1 MVDFYFLQLNISSKR
16 RTFAVDL
23 SMENLNKENNAKR
36 LPVSS
41 LARSTLSTGLL
52 LRLGF
57 NTSQNLFSDIIT
69 LKKPDLRS
77 ALVSKKNVTATV
89 NTLKNLRGAAMKFGQ
104 LMSMDESIILSPD
117 LAAVFAQL
125 RSSGYS
131 MTPSQLK
138 KILNQN
144 WGDDWLRNFKHFEV
158 RPFAAASIGQVHKA
172 TLQSGEI
179 VAIKVQFPGVRQS
192 IDNDLGSLKFIM
204 KTSGMLPT
212 NFPLDY
218 YITQCGDLLKRETD
232 YELEA
237 INIRRFSKF
246 LRSNDKLNVPK
257 VYNELSTQETLT
269 MSFFE
274 GRELS
279 SNIAY
284 DQSSIN
290 DISFSLLELLLNEI
304 FTFKFVQTDPNLANF
319 LFSEGDNSLCI
330 LDFGAC
336 CQVSEVTHELY
347 KDLLNVALTLDANKI
362 KSFLEDKSFIPKN
375 ASSEGAKFFDR
386 IISIAINEISQ
397 NEMFDFQQS
406 KVFEIISE
414 EDLNLYFE
422 LIPSSLFG
430 SDFIFIQRKIFG
442 LILFFRAIGA
452 KLPLLKI
459 LKKQSKYI

>member
-1 MVDFYFLQLNISSKR
+1 MK
-16 RTFAVDL
+16 
-23 SMENLNKENNAKR
+23 NLYNENNAKR

-144 WGDDWLRNFKHFEV
+144 WGDGWLRNFKHFEV

-172 TLQSGEI
+172 TLKSGEI

-192 IDNDLGSLKFIM
+192 IDNDLSSLKFIM
-204 KTSGMLPT
+204 KTSGMLPAK
-212 NFPLDY
+212 FPLDY

-237 INIRRFSKF
+237 INITRFSEF

-257 VYNELSTQETLT
+257 VYNQLSTQETLT

-279 SNIAY
+279 SKMAY

-290 DISFSLLELLLNEI
+290 EISLSLLELLLNEI
-304 FTFKFVQTDPNLANF
+304 FTFKLVQTDPNLANF
-319 LFSEGDNSLCI
+319 LLSEGDNSLCV

-336 CQVSEVTHELY
+336 CQVSEATHELY

-362 KSFLEDKSFIPKN
+362 KSFLEDKNFIPKD
-375 ASSEGAKFFDR
+375 ASSEGTKFFDR
-386 IISIAINEISQ
+386 IISIAINETSQ
-397 NEMFDFQQS
+397 NEFFDFQQS
-406 KVFEIISE
+406 KVFEIITE

-459 LKKQSKYI
+459 LKQQSKYI

>member
-1 MVDFYFLQLNISSKR
+1 M
-16 RTFAVDL
+16 AVDL
-23 SMENLNKENNAKR
+23 SMKNLHNENNAKR

-41 LARSTLSTGLL
+41 LVRSTLSTGLL

-144 WGDDWLRNFKHFEV
+144 WGNGWLSNFKHFEV

-172 TLQSGEI
+172 TLKSGEI

-192 IDNDLGSLKFIM
+192 IDNDLSSLKFIM
-204 KTSGMLPT
+204 KTSGMLPAK
-212 NFPLDY
+212 FPLDY
-218 YITQCGDLLKRETD
+218 YINQCGDLLKRETD

-237 INIRRFSKF
+237 TNARRFWEF

-257 VYNELSTQETLT
+257 VFNELSTQETLT
-269 MSFFE
+269 MSFLE
-274 GRELS
+274 GLELS
-279 SNIAY
+279 SDIAD
-284 DQSSIN
+284 DQSSVN
-290 DISFSLLELLLNEI
+290 DISLSLLELLLNEI
-304 FTFKFVQTDPNLANF
+304 FTFKLVQTDPNLANF
-319 LFSEGDNSLCI
+319 LLSEGDNSLCI

-336 CQVSEVTHELY
+336 CQVSEATHELY

-362 KSFLEDKSFIPKN
+362 KSFLEDKNFIPKD
-375 ASSEGAKFFDR
+375 ASSEGTKFFDR

-397 NEMFDFQQS
+397 NEFFDFQRS
-406 KVFEIISE
+406 KVFEIITE

-459 LKKQSKYI
+459 LKQQSKYI

>member
-1 MVDFYFLQLNISSKR
+1 M
-16 RTFAVDL
+16 AMDL
-23 SMENLNKENNAKR
+23 SMKNLHNEKNAKR

-41 LARSTLSTGLL
+41 LVRSTLSTGLL

-77 ALVSKKNVTATV
+77 AFVSKKNVTATV

-117 LAAVFAQL
+117 LATVFAQL

-144 WGDDWLRNFKHFEV
+144 WGDGWLRNFKHFEV

-172 TLQSGEI
+172 TLKSGEI

-192 IDNDLGSLKFIM
+192 IDNDLSSLKFIM
-204 KTSGMLPT
+204 KTSGMLPAK
-212 NFPLDY
+212 FPLDY
-218 YITQCGDLLKRETD
+218 YINQCGDLLKRETD

-237 INIRRFSKF
+237 TNARRFSEF
-246 LRSNDKLNVPK
+246 LKSNDKLNVPK

-269 MSFFE
+269 MSFLE

-279 SNIAY
+279 SKIAY

-290 DISFSLLELLLNEI
+290 EISLSLLELLLNEI
-304 FTFKFVQTDPNLANF
+304 FTFKLVQTDPNLANF
-319 LFSEGDNSLCI
+319 LLSEGDNSLCI

-336 CQVSEVTHELY
+336 CQVSEATHELY

-362 KSFLEDKSFIPKN
+362 KSFLEDKNFIPKD
-375 ASSEGAKFFDR
+375 ASSEGTKFFDR

-397 NEMFDFQQS
+397 NEFFDFQQS
-406 KVFEIISE
+406 KVFELITE

-452 KLPLLKI
+452 RLPLLKV
-459 LKKQSKYI
+459 LKQQSKYT

>member
-1 MVDFYFLQLNISSKR
+1 MK
-16 RTFAVDL
+16 
-23 SMENLNKENNAKR
+23 NLYNENNAKR

-57 NTSQNLFSDIIT
+57 NTSQNLFSDIMT

-144 WGDDWLRNFKHFEV
+144 WGDGWLRNFKHFEV

-172 TLQSGEI
+172 TLKSGEI

-192 IDNDLGSLKFIM
+192 IDNDLSSLKFIM
-204 KTSGMLPT
+204 KTSGMLPAK
-212 NFPLDY
+212 FPLDY

-237 INIRRFSKF
+237 INITRFSEF

-257 VYNELSTQETLT
+257 VYNQLSTQETLT

-279 SNIAY
+279 SKMAY

-290 DISFSLLELLLNEI
+290 EISLSLLELLLNEI
-304 FTFKFVQTDPNLANF
+304 FTFKLVQTDPNLANF
-319 LFSEGDNSLCI
+319 LLSEGDNSLCI

-336 CQVSEVTHELY
+336 CQVSEATHELY

-362 KSFLEDKSFIPKN
+362 KSFLEDKNFIPKD
-375 ASSEGAKFFDR
+375 ASSEGTKFFDR

-397 NEMFDFQQS
+397 NEFFDFQQS
-406 KVFEIISE
+406 KVFEIITE

-459 LKKQSKYI
+459 LKQQSKSI

>member
-1 MVDFYFLQLNISSKR
+1 MK
-16 RTFAVDL
+16 
-23 SMENLNKENNAKR
+23 NLYNENNAKR

-144 WGDDWLRNFKHFEV
+144 WGDGWLRNFKHFEV

-172 TLQSGEI
+172 TLKSGEI

-192 IDNDLGSLKFIM
+192 IDNDLSSLKFIM
-204 KTSGMLPT
+204 KTSGMLPAK
-212 NFPLDY
+212 FPLDY
-218 YITQCGDLLKRETD
+218 YINQCGDLLKRETD

-237 INIRRFSKF
+237 TNTRRFSEF

-257 VYNELSTQETLT
+257 VYHQLSTQETLT

-279 SNIAY
+279 SKMAY

-290 DISFSLLELLLNEI
+290 EISLSLLELLLNEI
-304 FTFKFVQTDPNLANF
+304 FTFKLVQTDPNLANF
-319 LFSEGDNSLCI
+319 LLSEGDNSLCI

-336 CQVSEVTHELY
+336 CQVSEATHELY

-362 KSFLEDKSFIPKN
+362 KSFLEDKNFIPKD
-375 ASSEGAKFFDR
+375 ASSEGTKFFDR

-397 NEMFDFQQS
+397 NEFFDFQQS
-406 KVFEIISE
+406 KVFEIITE

-442 LILFFRAIGA
+442 LILFFCAIGA
-452 KLPLLKI
+452 QLPILKI
-459 LKKQSKYI
+459 LKQQSKYI

>member
-1 MVDFYFLQLNISSKR
+1 MK
-16 RTFAVDL
+16 
-23 SMENLNKENNAKR
+23 NLYNENNAKR

-144 WGDDWLRNFKHFEV
+144 WGDGWLRNFKHFEV

-172 TLQSGEI
+172 TLKSGEI

-192 IDNDLGSLKFIM
+192 IDNDLSSLKFIM
-204 KTSGMLPT
+204 KTSGMLPAK
-212 NFPLDY
+212 FPLDY

-237 INIRRFSKF
+237 IHITRFSEF

-257 VYNELSTQETLT
+257 VYNQLSTQETLT

-279 SNIAY
+279 SKMAY

-290 DISFSLLELLLNEI
+290 EISLSLLELLLNEI
-304 FTFKFVQTDPNLANF
+304 FTFKLVQTDPNLANF
-319 LFSEGDNSLCI
+319 LLSEGDNSLCI

-336 CQVSEVTHELY
+336 CQVSEATHELY

-362 KSFLEDKSFIPKN
+362 KSFLEDKNFIPKD
-375 ASSEGAKFFDR
+375 ASSEGTKFFDR

-397 NEMFDFQQS
+397 NEFFDFQQS
-406 KVFEIISE
+406 KVFEIITE

-459 LKKQSKYI
+459 LKQQSKYI

>member
-1 MVDFYFLQLNISSKR
+1 MK
-16 RTFAVDL
+16 
-23 SMENLNKENNAKR
+23 NLYNENNAKR

-144 WGDDWLRNFKHFEV
+144 WGDGWLRNFKHFEV

-172 TLQSGEI
+172 TLKSGEI

-192 IDNDLGSLKFIM
+192 IDNDLSSLKFIM
-204 KTSGMLPT
+204 KTSGMLPAK
-212 NFPLDY
+212 FPLDY

-237 INIRRFSKF
+237 INITRFSEF

-257 VYNELSTQETLT
+257 VYNQLSTQETLT

-279 SNIAY
+279 SKMAY

-290 DISFSLLELLLNEI
+290 EISLSLLELLLNEI
-304 FTFKFVQTDPNLANF
+304 FTFKLVQTDPNLANF
-319 LFSEGDNSLCI
+319 LLSEGDNSLCI

-336 CQVSEVTHELY
+336 CQVSEATHELY

-362 KSFLEDKSFIPKN
+362 KSFLEDKNFIPKD
-375 ASSEGAKFFDR
+375 ASSEGTKFFDR
-386 IISIAINEISQ
+386 IISIAINETSQ
-397 NEMFDFQQS
+397 NEFFDFQQS
-406 KVFEIISE
+406 KVFEIITE

-459 LKKQSKYI
+459 LKQQSKYI

>member
-1 MVDFYFLQLNISSKR
+1 MK
-16 RTFAVDL
+16 
-23 SMENLNKENNAKR
+23 NLNKENNAKR
-36 LPVSS
+36 LPTSS
-41 LARSTLSTGLL
+41 LARTTLSTGLL
-52 LRLGF
+52 LRLGL

-89 NTLKNLRGAAMKFGQ
+89 STLKNLRGAAMKFGQ
-104 LMSMDESIILSPD
+104 LMSLDESIILSPD

-144 WGDDWLRNFKHFEV
+144 WGDGWLKNFIHFEV

-172 TLQSGEI
+172 TLKSGEI

-218 YITQCGDLLKRETD
+218 YISQCGDQLKRETD

-237 INIRRFSKF
+237 RNIYRFSEF
-246 LRSNDKLNVPK
+246 LRGNDNLNVPK
-257 VYNELSTQETLT
+257 VYNELSTEQTLT

-284 DQSSIN
+284 DQSLIN
-290 DISFSLLELLLNEI
+290 DISLSLIELLLNEI
-304 FTFKFVQTDPNLANF
+304 FNFKLVQTDPNLANF
-319 LFSEGDNSLCI
+319 LLSEGDNSLCI

-336 CQVSEVTHELY
+336 CQVSEATHELY

-362 KSFLEDKSFIPKN
+362 KSFLEDKNFVRRD
-375 ASSEGAKFFDR
+375 ASSEGTKIFDT
-386 IISIAINEISQ
+386 IISVAINEISQ
-397 NEMFDFQQS
+397 NEIFDFQAS
-406 KVFEIISE
+406 KVFELITE
-414 EDLNLYFE
+414 EDLNLYCE

-430 SDFIFIQRKIFG
+430 PDFIFIQRKIFG

-459 LKKQSKYI
+459 LKQQSNYI

>member
-1 MVDFYFLQLNISSKR
+1 MK
-16 RTFAVDL
+16 
-23 SMENLNKENNAKR
+23 NLHNENNAKR

-77 ALVSKKNVTATV
+77 AFVSKKNVTATV

-144 WGDDWLRNFKHFEV
+144 WGDGWLRNFKHFEV

-172 TLQSGEI
+172 TLKSGEI

-192 IDNDLGSLKFIM
+192 IDNDLSSLKFIM
-204 KTSGMLPT
+204 KTSGMLPAK
-212 NFPLDY
+212 FPLDY
-218 YITQCGDLLKRETD
+218 YINQCGDLLKRETD

-237 INIRRFSKF
+237 TNIRRFSEF
-246 LRSNDKLNVPK
+246 LKSNDKLNVPK
-257 VYNELSTQETLT
+257 VYHQLSTQETLT

-279 SNIAY
+279 SKMAY

-290 DISFSLLELLLNEI
+290 EISLSLLELLLNEI
-304 FTFKFVQTDPNLANF
+304 FTFKLVQTDPNLANF
-319 LFSEGDNSLCI
+319 LLSEGDNSLCI

-336 CQVSEVTHELY
+336 CQVSEATHELY

-362 KSFLEDKSFIPKN
+362 KSFLEDKNFIPKD
-375 ASSEGAKFFDR
+375 ASSEGTKFFDR

-397 NEMFDFQQS
+397 NEFFDFQQS
-406 KVFEIISE
+406 KVFEIITE

-459 LKKQSKYI
+459 LKQQSKYI

>member
-1 MVDFYFLQLNISSKR
+1 M
-16 RTFAVDL
+16 AVDL
-23 SMENLNKENNAKR
+23 SMKNLYNENNAKR

-144 WGDDWLRNFKHFEV
+144 WGDGWLRNFKHFEV
-158 RPFAAASIGQVHKA
+158 KPFAAASIGQVHKA
-172 TLQSGEI
+172 TLKSGEI

-192 IDNDLGSLKFIM
+192 IDNDLSSLKFIM
-204 KTSGMLPT
+204 KTSGMLPAK
-212 NFPLDY
+212 FPLDY
-218 YITQCGDLLKRETD
+218 YISQCGDLLKRETD

-237 INIRRFSKF
+237 INITRFSEF
-246 LRSNDKLNVPK
+246 LKSNDKLNVPK
-257 VYNELSTQETLT
+257 VYHQLSTQETLT

-279 SNIAY
+279 SKMAY

-290 DISFSLLELLLNEI
+290 EISLSLLELLLNEI
-304 FTFKFVQTDPNLANF
+304 FTFKLVQSDPNLANF
-319 LFSEGDNSLCI
+319 LLSEGDNSLCI

-336 CQVSEVTHELY
+336 CQVSEATHELY

-362 KSFLEDKSFIPKN
+362 KSFLEDKNFIPKD
-375 ASSEGAKFFDR
+375 ASSEGTKFFDR

-397 NEMFDFQQS
+397 NEIFDFQQS
-406 KVFEIISE
+406 KVFEIITE

-422 LIPSSLFG
+422 LIPSSRFG
-430 SDFIFIQRKIFG
+430 ADFIFIQRKIFG

-452 KLPLLKI
+452 KLPLVKFLKQ
-459 LKKQSKYI
+459 QSKYI

>member
-1 MVDFYFLQLNISSKR
+1 MK
-16 RTFAVDL
+16 
-23 SMENLNKENNAKR
+23 NLYNENNAKH

-144 WGDDWLRNFKHFEV
+144 WGDGWLRHFKHFEV

-172 TLQSGEI
+172 TLKSGEI

-192 IDNDLGSLKFIM
+192 IDNDLSSLKFIM
-204 KTSGMLPT
+204 KTSGMLPAK
-212 NFPLDY
+212 FPLDY

-237 INIRRFSKF
+237 INITRFSEF

-257 VYNELSTQETLT
+257 VYNQLSTQETLT

-279 SNIAY
+279 SKMAY

-290 DISFSLLELLLNEI
+290 EISLSLLELLLNEI
-304 FTFKFVQTDPNLANF
+304 FTFKLVQTDPNLANF
-319 LFSEGDNSLCI
+319 LISEGDNSLCI

-336 CQVSEVTHELY
+336 CQVSEATHELY

-362 KSFLEDKSFIPKN
+362 KSFLEDKNFIPKD
-375 ASSEGAKFFDR
+375 ASSEGTKFFDR

-397 NEMFDFQQS
+397 NEFFDFQQS
-406 KVFEIISE
+406 KVFEIITE

-459 LKKQSKYI
+459 LKQQSKYI

>member
-1 MVDFYFLQLNISSKR
+1 M
-16 RTFAVDL
+16 AMDL
-23 SMENLNKENNAKR
+23 SMKNLHNENNAKR

-41 LARSTLSTGLL
+41 LVRSTLSTGLL

-144 WGDDWLRNFKHFEV
+144 WGNGWLSNFKHFEV

-172 TLQSGEI
+172 TLKSGEI

-192 IDNDLGSLKFIM
+192 IDNDLSSLKFIM
-204 KTSGMLPT
+204 KTSGMLPAK
-212 NFPLDY
+212 FPLDY
-218 YITQCGDLLKRETD
+218 YINQCGDLLKRETD

-237 INIRRFSKF
+237 INARRFSEF

-269 MSFFE
+269 MSFLE

-279 SNIAY
+279 SKMAY

-290 DISFSLLELLLNEI
+290 EISLSLLELLLNEI
-304 FTFKFVQTDPNLANF
+304 FTFKLVQTDPNLANF
-319 LFSEGDNSLCI
+319 LLSEGDNSLCI

-336 CQVSEVTHELY
+336 CQVSEATHELY

-362 KSFLEDKSFIPKN
+362 KSFLEDKNFIPKD
-375 ASSEGAKFFDR
+375 ASSEGTKFFDR

-397 NEMFDFQQS
+397 NEFFDFQRS
-406 KVFEIISE
+406 KVFEIITE

-459 LKKQSKYI
+459 LKQQSKYI

>member
-1 MVDFYFLQLNISSKR
+1 M
-16 RTFAVDL
+16 AVDL
-23 SMENLNKENNAKR
+23 SMKNLYNENNAKR

-144 WGDDWLRNFKHFEV
+144 WGDGWLRNFKHFEV

-172 TLQSGEI
+172 TLKSGEI

-192 IDNDLGSLKFIM
+192 IDNDLSSLKFIM
-204 KTSGMLPT
+204 KTSGMLPAK
-212 NFPLDY
+212 FPLDY

-237 INIRRFSKF
+237 INITRFSEF

-257 VYNELSTQETLT
+257 VYNQLSTQETLT

-279 SNIAY
+279 SKMAY

-290 DISFSLLELLLNEI
+290 EISLSLLELLLNEI
-304 FTFKFVQTDPNLANF
+304 FTFKLVQTDPNLANF
-319 LFSEGDNSLCI
+319 LLSEGDNSLCI

-336 CQVSEVTHELY
+336 CQVSEATHELY

-362 KSFLEDKSFIPKN
+362 KSFLEDKNFIPKD
-375 ASSEGAKFFDR
+375 ASSEGTKFFDR

-397 NEMFDFQQS
+397 NEFFDFQQS
-406 KVFEIISE
+406 KVFEIITE

-459 LKKQSKYI
+459 LKQQSKYI

>member
-1 MVDFYFLQLNISSKR
+1 MK
-16 RTFAVDL
+16 
-23 SMENLNKENNAKR
+23 NLHNENNAKR

-41 LARSTLSTGLL
+41 LVRSTLSTGLL

-144 WGDDWLRNFKHFEV
+144 WGDGWLRNFKHFEV

-172 TLQSGEI
+172 TLKSGEI

-192 IDNDLGSLKFIM
+192 IDNDLSSLKFIM
-204 KTSGMLPT
+204 KTSGMLPAK
-212 NFPLDY
+212 FPLDY
-218 YITQCGDLLKRETD
+218 YINQCGDLLKRETD

-237 INIRRFSKF
+237 TNARRFSEF
-246 LRSNDKLNVPK
+246 LKSNDKLNVPK
-257 VYNELSTQETLT
+257 VYHQLSTQETLT

-279 SNIAY
+279 SKMAY

-290 DISFSLLELLLNEI
+290 EISLSLLELLLNEI
-304 FTFKFVQTDPNLANF
+304 FTFKLVQTDPNLANF
-319 LFSEGDNSLCI
+319 LLSEGDNSLCI

-336 CQVSEVTHELY
+336 CQVSEATHELY

-362 KSFLEDKSFIPKN
+362 KSFLEDKNFIPKD
-375 ASSEGAKFFDR
+375 ASSEGTKFFDR

-397 NEMFDFQQS
+397 NEFFDFQRS
-406 KVFEIISE
+406 KVFEIITE

-459 LKKQSKYI
+459 LKQQSKYI

>member
-1 MVDFYFLQLNISSKR
+1 MK
-16 RTFAVDL
+16 
-23 SMENLNKENNAKR
+23 NLHNENNAKR

-41 LARSTLSTGLL
+41 LVRSTLSTGLL

-144 WGDDWLRNFKHFEV
+144 WGNGWLSNFKHFEV

-172 TLQSGEI
+172 TLKSGEI

-192 IDNDLGSLKFIM
+192 IDNDLSSLKFIM
-204 KTSGMLPT
+204 KTSGMLPAK
-212 NFPLDY
+212 FPLDY
-218 YITQCGDLLKRETD
+218 YINQCGDLLKRETD

-237 INIRRFSKF
+237 TNARRFSEF
-246 LRSNDKLNVPK
+246 LKSNDKLNVPK

-269 MSFFE
+269 MSFLE

-279 SNIAY
+279 SKMAY

-290 DISFSLLELLLNEI
+290 EISLSLLELLLNEI
-304 FTFKFVQTDPNLANF
+304 FTFKLVQTDPNLANF
-319 LFSEGDNSLCI
+319 LLSKGDNSLCI

-336 CQVSEVTHELY
+336 CQVSEATHELY

-362 KSFLEDKSFIPKN
+362 KSFLEDKNFIPKD
-375 ASSEGAKFFDR
+375 ASSEGTKFFDR

-397 NEMFDFQQS
+397 NEFFDFQRS
-406 KVFEIISE
+406 KVFEIITE

-452 KLPLLKI
+452 KLPILKI
-459 LKKQSKYI
+459 LKQQSKYI

>member
-1 MVDFYFLQLNISSKR
+1 M
-16 RTFAVDL
+16 AVDL
-23 SMENLNKENNAKR
+23 SMKNLHNENNEKH

-144 WGDDWLRNFKHFEV
+144 WGDGWLRNFKHFEV

-172 TLQSGEI
+172 TLKSGEI

-192 IDNDLGSLKFIM
+192 IDNDLSSLKFIM
-204 KTSGMLPT
+204 KTSGMLPAK
-212 NFPLDY
+212 FPLDY
-218 YITQCGDLLKRETD
+218 YINQCGDLLKRETD

-237 INIRRFSKF
+237 TNIRRFSEF
-246 LRSNDKLNVPK
+246 LRSNGKLNVPK

-269 MSFFE
+269 MSFLE

-279 SNIAY
+279 SKMAY

-290 DISFSLLELLLNEI
+290 EISLSLLELLLNEI
-304 FTFKFVQTDPNLANF
+304 FTFKLVQTDPNLANF
-319 LFSEGDNSLCI
+319 LLSEGDNSLCI

-336 CQVSEVTHELY
+336 CQVSEATHELY

-362 KSFLEDKSFIPKN
+362 KSFLEDKNFIPKD
-375 ASSEGAKFFDR
+375 ASSEGTKFFDR

-397 NEMFDFQQS
+397 NEFFDFQRS
-406 KVFEIISE
+406 KVFEIITE

-459 LKKQSKYI
+459 LKQQSKYI

>member
-1 MVDFYFLQLNISSKR
+1 M
-16 RTFAVDL
+16 AVDL
-23 SMENLNKENNAKR
+23 SMKNLHNENNAKR

-41 LARSTLSTGLL
+41 LVRSTLSTGLL

-144 WGDDWLRNFKHFEV
+144 WGDGWLRNFKHFEV

-172 TLQSGEI
+172 TLKSGEI

-192 IDNDLGSLKFIM
+192 IDNDLSSLKFIM
-204 KTSGMLPT
+204 KTSGMLPAK
-212 NFPLDY
+212 FPLDY
-218 YITQCGDLLKRETD
+218 YINQCGDLLKRETD

-237 INIRRFSKF
+237 TNIRRFSEF
-246 LRSNDKLNVPK
+246 LRSNGKINVPK
-257 VYNELSTQETLT
+257 VYNELSTQEILT

-279 SNIAY
+279 SKMAY

-290 DISFSLLELLLNEI
+290 EISLSLLELLLNEI
-304 FTFKFVQTDPNLANF
+304 FTFKLVQTDPNLANF
-319 LFSEGDNSLCI
+319 LLSEGDNSLCI

-336 CQVSEVTHELY
+336 CQVSEATHELY
-347 KDLLNVALTLDANKI
+347 KDLLNVALTLDVKKI
-362 KSFLEDKSFIPKN
+362 KSFLKDKEFIPKD
-375 ASSEGAKFFDR
+375 ASSEGTKFFDR

-397 NEMFDFQQS
+397 NEFFDFQQS
-406 KVFEIISE
+406 KVFEIITE

-459 LKKQSKYI
+459 LKQQSKYI

>member
-1 MVDFYFLQLNISSKR
+1 M
-16 RTFAVDL
+16 AVDL
-23 SMENLNKENNAKR
+23 SMKNLHNENNAKR

-41 LARSTLSTGLL
+41 LVRSTLSTGLL

-144 WGDDWLRNFKHFEV
+144 WGDGWLRNFKHFEV

-172 TLQSGEI
+172 TLKSGEI
-179 VAIKVQFPGVRQS
+179 VAIKVQFPGVRKS
-192 IDNDLGSLKFIM
+192 IDNDLSSLKFIM
-204 KTSGMLPT
+204 KTSGMLPAK
-212 NFPLDY
+212 FPLDY
-218 YITQCGDLLKRETD
+218 YINQCGDLLKRETD

-237 INIRRFSKF
+237 TNIRRFSEF
-246 LRSNDKLNVPK
+246 LRSNGKLNVPK

-269 MSFFE
+269 MSFLE

-279 SNIAY
+279 SKMAY

-290 DISFSLLELLLNEI
+290 EISLSLLKLLLNEI
-304 FTFKFVQTDPNLANF
+304 FTFKLVQTDPNLANF
-319 LFSEGDNSLCI
+319 LLSEGDNSLCI

-336 CQVSEVTHELY
+336 CQVSEATHELY

-362 KSFLEDKSFIPKN
+362 KSFLEDKNFIPKD
-375 ASSEGAKFFDR
+375 ASSEGTKFFDR

-397 NEMFDFQQS
+397 NEFFDFQRS
-406 KVFEIISE
+406 KVFEIITE

-459 LKKQSKYI
+459 LKQQSKYI

>member
-1 MVDFYFLQLNISSKR
+1 MK
-16 RTFAVDL
+16 
-23 SMENLNKENNAKR
+23 NLYNENNAKH

-104 LMSMDESIILSPD
+104 LMSLDESIILSPD

-144 WGDDWLRNFKHFEV
+144 WGDGWLRHFKHFEV

-172 TLQSGEI
+172 TLKSGEI

-192 IDNDLGSLKFIM
+192 IDNDLSSLKFIM
-204 KTSGMLPT
+204 KTSGMLPAK
-212 NFPLDY
+212 FPLDY

-237 INIRRFSKF
+237 INITRFSEF

-257 VYNELSTQETLT
+257 VYNQLSTQETLT

-279 SNIAY
+279 SKMAY

-290 DISFSLLELLLNEI
+290 EISLSLLELLLNEI
-304 FTFKFVQTDPNLANF
+304 FTFKLVQTDPNLANF
-319 LFSEGDNSLCI
+319 LLSEGDNSLCI

-336 CQVSEVTHELY
+336 CQVSEATHELY

-362 KSFLEDKSFIPKN
+362 KSFLEDKNFIPKD
-375 ASSEGAKFFDR
+375 ASSEGTKFFDR

-397 NEMFDFQQS
+397 NEFFDFQQS
-406 KVFEIISE
+406 KVFEIITE

-459 LKKQSKYI
+459 LKQQSKYI

>member
-1 MVDFYFLQLNISSKR
+1 MK
-16 RTFAVDL
+16 
-23 SMENLNKENNAKR
+23 NLYNENNAKR

-144 WGDDWLRNFKHFEV
+144 WGDGWLRNFKHFEV

-172 TLQSGEI
+172 TLKSGEI

-192 IDNDLGSLKFIM
+192 IDNDLSSLKFIM
-204 KTSGMLPT
+204 KTSGMLPAK
-212 NFPLDY
+212 FPLDY
-218 YITQCGDLLKRETD
+218 YINQCGDLLKRETD

-237 INIRRFSKF
+237 INITRFSEF
-246 LRSNDKLNVPK
+246 LKSNDKLYVPK
-257 VYNELSTQETLT
+257 VYHQLSTQETLT

-279 SNIAY
+279 SKMAY

-290 DISFSLLELLLNEI
+290 EISLSLLELLLNEI
-304 FTFKFVQTDPNLANF
+304 FTFKLVQTDPNLANF
-319 LFSEGDNSLCI
+319 LLSEGDNSLCI

-336 CQVSEVTHELY
+336 CQVSEATHELY

-362 KSFLEDKSFIPKN
+362 KSFLEDKNFIPKD
-375 ASSEGAKFFDR
+375 ASSEGTKFFDR

-397 NEMFDFQQS
+397 NEFFDFQQS
-406 KVFEIISE
+406 KVFEIITE

-452 KLPLLKI
+452 KLPLVKI
-459 LKKQSKYI
+459 LKQQSKYI

>member
-1 MVDFYFLQLNISSKR
+1 M
-16 RTFAVDL
+16 AMDL
-23 SMENLNKENNAKR
+23 SMKNLHNENNAKR

-77 ALVSKKNVTATV
+77 AFVSKKNVTATV

-144 WGDDWLRNFKHFEV
+144 WGDGWLRNFKHFEV

-172 TLQSGEI
+172 TLKSGEI

-192 IDNDLGSLKFIM
+192 IDNDLSSLKFIM
-204 KTSGMLPT
+204 KTSGMLPAK
-212 NFPLDY
+212 FPLDY
-218 YITQCGDLLKRETD
+218 YINQCGDLLKRETD

-237 INIRRFSKF
+237 TNARRFSEF
-246 LRSNDKLNVPK
+246 LKSNDKLNVPK

-269 MSFFE
+269 MSFLE

-279 SNIAY
+279 SKMAY

-290 DISFSLLELLLNEI
+290 EISLSLLELLLNEI
-304 FTFKFVQTDPNLANF
+304 FTFKLVQTDPNLANF
-319 LFSEGDNSLCI
+319 LLSEGDNSLCI

-336 CQVSEVTHELY
+336 CQVSEATHELY

-362 KSFLEDKSFIPKN
+362 KSFLEDKNFIPKD
-375 ASSEGAKFFDR
+375 ASSEGTKFFDR

-397 NEMFDFQQS
+397 NEFFDFQRS
-406 KVFEIISE
+406 KVFEIITE

-459 LKKQSKYI
+459 LKQQSKYI

>member
-1 MVDFYFLQLNISSKR
+1 M
-16 RTFAVDL
+16 AMDL
-23 SMENLNKENNAKR
+23 SMKNLHNENNAKR

-41 LARSTLSTGLL
+41 LVRSTLSTGLL

-144 WGDDWLRNFKHFEV
+144 WGNGWLSNFKHFEV

-172 TLQSGEI
+172 TLKSGEI

-192 IDNDLGSLKFIM
+192 IDNDLSSLKFIM
-204 KTSGMLPT
+204 KTSGMLPAK
-212 NFPLDY
+212 FPLDY
-218 YITQCGDLLKRETD
+218 YINQCGDLLKRETD

-237 INIRRFSKF
+237 TNARRFSEF
-246 LRSNDKLNVPK
+246 LKSNDKLNVPK

-269 MSFFE
+269 MSFLE

-279 SNIAY
+279 SKMAY

-290 DISFSLLELLLNEI
+290 EISLSLLELLLNEI
-304 FTFKFVQTDPNLANF
+304 FTFKLVQTDPNLANF
-319 LFSEGDNSLCI
+319 LLSEGDNSLCI

-336 CQVSEVTHELY
+336 CQVSEATHELY
-347 KDLLNVALTLDANKI
+347 KDLLNVALTLDAKKI
-362 KSFLEDKSFIPKN
+362 KSFLEDKNFIPKD
-375 ASSEGAKFFDR
+375 ASSEGTKFFDK

-397 NEMFDFQQS
+397 NEFFDFQRS
-406 KVFEIISE
+406 KVFEIITE

-459 LKKQSKYI
+459 LKQQSKYI

>member
-1 MVDFYFLQLNISSKR
+1 MK
-16 RTFAVDL
+16 
-23 SMENLNKENNAKR
+23 NLNKENNAKR
-36 LPVSS
+36 LPISS
-41 LARSTLSTGLL
+41 LARATLSTGLL
-52 LRLGF
+52 LRLGL

-89 NTLKNLRGAAMKFGQ
+89 STLKNLRGAAMKFGQ
-104 LMSMDESIILSPD
+104 LMSLDESIILSPD

-144 WGDDWLRNFKHFEV
+144 WGDGWLKNFIHFEV

-172 TLQSGEI
+172 TLKSGEI

-204 KTSGMLPT
+204 KTSGMLPA

-218 YITQCGDLLKRETD
+218 YISQCGDLLKRETD

-237 INIRRFSKF
+237 RNIYRFSEF
-246 LRSNDKLNVPK
+246 LRSNDNLNVPK
-257 VYNELSTQETLT
+257 VYNELSTEQTLT
-269 MSFFE
+269 MSFLE

-284 DQSSIN
+284 DQSLIN
-290 DISFSLLELLLNEI
+290 DISLSLIELLLNEI
-304 FTFKFVQTDPNLANF
+304 FNFKLVQTDPNLANF
-319 LFSEGDNSLCI
+319 LLSEGDNSLCI

-336 CQVSEVTHELY
+336 CKVSEVTNELY

-362 KSFLEDKSFIPKN
+362 KSFLEDKNFVRRD
-375 ASSEGAKFFDR
+375 ASSEGTKIFDT
-386 IISIAINEISQ
+386 IISVAINEISQ
-397 NEMFDFQQS
+397 NEIFDFQDS
-406 KVFEIISE
+406 KVFELITE
-414 EDLNLYFE
+414 EDFNLYFE

-430 SDFIFIQRKIFG
+430 PDFIFIQRKIFG

-459 LKKQSKYI
+459 LKQQSNYI

>member
-1 MVDFYFLQLNISSKR
+1 M
-16 RTFAVDL
+16 AVDL
-23 SMENLNKENNAKR
+23 SMKNLHNENNAKH

-77 ALVSKKNVTATV
+77 AFVSKKNVTATV

-117 LAAVFAQL
+117 LATVFAQL

-144 WGDDWLRNFKHFEV
+144 WGDGWLRNFKHFEV

-172 TLQSGEI
+172 TLKSGEI

-192 IDNDLGSLKFIM
+192 IDNDLSSLKFIM
-204 KTSGMLPT
+204 KTSGMLPAK
-212 NFPLDY
+212 FPLDY
-218 YITQCGDLLKRETD
+218 YINQCGDLLKRETD

-237 INIRRFSKF
+237 TNIRRFSEF
-246 LRSNDKLNVPK
+246 LRSNGKINVPK
-257 VYNELSTQETLT
+257 VYNELSTQEILT

-279 SNIAY
+279 SKIAY

-290 DISFSLLELLLNEI
+290 EISLSLLELLLNEI
-304 FTFKFVQTDPNLANF
+304 FTFKLVQTDPNLANF
-319 LFSEGDNSLCI
+319 LLSEGDNSLCI

-336 CQVSEVTHELY
+336 CQVSEPTHELY
-347 KDLLNVALTLDANKI
+347 KDLLNVALTLDVNKI
-362 KSFLEDKSFIPKN
+362 KNFLRDKKFIPKD
-375 ASSEGAKFFDR
+375 ASSEGTKFFDR

-397 NEMFDFQQS
+397 NEFFDFQQS
-406 KVFEIISE
+406 KVFELITE

-452 KLPLLKI
+452 KLPLLKV
-459 LKKQSKYI
+459 LKQQSKYT

>member
-1 MVDFYFLQLNISSKR
+1 MK
-16 RTFAVDL
+16 
-23 SMENLNKENNAKR
+23 NLYNENNAKR

-144 WGDDWLRNFKHFEV
+144 WGDGWLRNFKHFEV

-172 TLQSGEI
+172 TLKSGEI

-192 IDNDLGSLKFIM
+192 IDNDLSSLKFIM
-204 KTSGMLPT
+204 KTSGMLPAK
-212 NFPLDY
+212 FPLDY

-237 INIRRFSKF
+237 INITRFSEF

-257 VYNELSTQETLT
+257 VYNQLSTQETLT

-279 SNIAY
+279 SKMAY

-290 DISFSLLELLLNEI
+290 EISLSLLELLLNEI
-304 FTFKFVQTDPNLANF
+304 FTFKLVQTDPNLANF
-319 LFSEGDNSLCI
+319 LLSEGDNSLCI

-336 CQVSEVTHELY
+336 CQVSEATHELY

-362 KSFLEDKSFIPKN
+362 KSFLEDKNFIPKD
-375 ASSEGAKFFDR
+375 ASSEGTKFFDR

-397 NEMFDFQQS
+397 NEFFDFQQS
-406 KVFEIISE
+406 KVFEIITE

-452 KLPLLKI
+452 KLPLLKV
-459 LKKQSKYI
+459 LKQQSKYI

>member
-1 MVDFYFLQLNISSKR
+1 MK
-16 RTFAVDL
+16 
-23 SMENLNKENNAKR
+23 NLYNENNAKR

-144 WGDDWLRNFKHFEV
+144 WGDGWLRNFKHFEV

-172 TLQSGEI
+172 TLKSGEI

-192 IDNDLGSLKFIM
+192 IDNDLSSLKFIM
-204 KTSGMLPT
+204 KTSGMLPAK
-212 NFPLDY
+212 FPLDY

-237 INIRRFSKF
+237 INITRFSEF

-257 VYNELSTQETLT
+257 VYNQLSTQETLT

-279 SNIAY
+279 SKMAY

-290 DISFSLLELLLNEI
+290 EISLSLLELLLNEI
-304 FTFKFVQTDPNLANF
+304 FTFKLVQTDPNLANF
-319 LFSEGDNSLCI
+319 LLSEGDNSLCI

-336 CQVSEVTHELY
+336 CQVSEATHELY

-362 KSFLEDKSFIPKN
+362 KSFLEDKNFIPKD
-375 ASSEGAKFFDR
+375 ASSEGTKFFDR

-397 NEMFDFQQS
+397 NEIFDFQQS
-406 KVFEIISE
+406 KVFEIITE

-452 KLPLLKI
+452 KLPLVKI
-459 LKKQSKYI
+459 LKQQSKYI

>member
-1 MVDFYFLQLNISSKR
+1 M
-16 RTFAVDL
+16 AVDL
-23 SMENLNKENNAKR
+23 SMKNLQNENNAKR

-57 NTSQNLFSDIIT
+57 NTSQNLFSNIIT

-144 WGDDWLRNFKHFEV
+144 WGDGWLRNFKHFEV

-172 TLQSGEI
+172 TLKSGEI

-192 IDNDLGSLKFIM
+192 IDNDLSSLKFIM
-204 KTSGMLPT
+204 KTSGMLPAK
-212 NFPLDY
+212 FPLDY

-237 INIRRFSKF
+237 INITRFSEF

-257 VYNELSTQETLT
+257 VYNQLSTQETLT

-279 SNIAY
+279 SKMAY

-290 DISFSLLELLLNEI
+290 EISLSLLELLLNEI
-304 FTFKFVQTDPNLANF
+304 FTFKLVQTDPNLANF
-319 LFSEGDNSLCI
+319 LISEGDNSLCI

-336 CQVSEVTHELY
+336 CQVSEATHELY

-362 KSFLEDKSFIPKN
+362 KSVLEDKNFIPKD
-375 ASSEGAKFFDR
+375 ASSEGTKFFDR

-397 NEMFDFQQS
+397 NEFFDFQQS
-406 KVFEIISE
+406 KVFEIITE

-442 LILFFRAIGA
+442 FILFFRAIGA

-459 LKKQSKYI
+459 LKQRSKYI

>member
-1 MVDFYFLQLNISSKR
+1 MK
-16 RTFAVDL
+16 
-23 SMENLNKENNAKR
+23 NLHNENNAKR

-41 LARSTLSTGLL
+41 LVRSTLSTGLL

-144 WGDDWLRNFKHFEV
+144 WGNGWLSNFKHFEV

-172 TLQSGEI
+172 TLKSGEI

-192 IDNDLGSLKFIM
+192 IDNDLSSLKFIM
-204 KTSGMLPT
+204 KTSGMLPAK
-212 NFPLDY
+212 FPLDY
-218 YITQCGDLLKRETD
+218 YINQCGDLLKRETD

-237 INIRRFSKF
+237 TNARRFSEF
-246 LRSNDKLNVPK
+246 LKSNDKLNVPK

-269 MSFFE
+269 MSFLE

-279 SNIAY
+279 SKMAY

-290 DISFSLLELLLNEI
+290 EISLSLLELLLNEI
-304 FTFKFVQTDPNLANF
+304 FTFKLVQTDPNLANF
-319 LFSEGDNSLCI
+319 LLSEGDNSLCI

-336 CQVSEVTHELY
+336 CQVSEATHELY

-362 KSFLEDKSFIPKN
+362 KSFLEDKNFIPKD
-375 ASSEGAKFFDR
+375 ASSEGTKFFDR

-397 NEMFDFQQS
+397 NEFFDFQRS
-406 KVFEIISE
+406 KVFEIITE

-459 LKKQSKYI
+459 LKQQSKYI

>member
-1 MVDFYFLQLNISSKR
+1 M
-16 RTFAVDL
+16 AVDL
-23 SMENLNKENNAKR
+23 NMKNLQNENNAKR

-57 NTSQNLFSDIIT
+57 NTSQNLFSNIIT

-144 WGDDWLRNFKHFEV
+144 WGDGWLRNFKHFEV

-172 TLQSGEI
+172 TLKSGEI

-192 IDNDLGSLKFIM
+192 IDNDLSSLKFIM
-204 KTSGMLPT
+204 KTSGMLPAK
-212 NFPLDY
+212 FPLDY

-237 INIRRFSKF
+237 INITRFSEF

-257 VYNELSTQETLT
+257 VYNQLSTQETLT

-279 SNIAY
+279 SKMAY

-290 DISFSLLELLLNEI
+290 EISLSLLELLLNEI
-304 FTFKFVQTDPNLANF
+304 FTFKLVQTDPNLANF
-319 LFSEGDNSLCI
+319 LISEGDNSLCI

-336 CQVSEVTHELY
+336 CQVSEATHELY

-362 KSFLEDKSFIPKN
+362 KSVLEDKNFIPKD
-375 ASSEGAKFFDR
+375 ASSEGTKFFDK

-397 NEMFDFQQS
+397 NEFFDFQQS
-406 KVFEIISE
+406 KVFEMLTE

-442 LILFFRAIGA
+442 FILFFRAIGA

-459 LKKQSKYI
+459 LKQRSKYI

>member
-1 MVDFYFLQLNISSKR
+1 MK
-16 RTFAVDL
+16 
-23 SMENLNKENNAKR
+23 NLYNENNAKR

-144 WGDDWLRNFKHFEV
+144 WGDDWLRNFKYFEV

-172 TLQSGEI
+172 TLKSGEI

-192 IDNDLGSLKFIM
+192 IDNDLSSLKFIM
-204 KTSGMLPT
+204 KTSGMLPAK
-212 NFPLDY
+212 FPLDY

-237 INIRRFSKF
+237 INITRFSEF
-246 LRSNDKLNVPK
+246 LKSNDKLNVPK
-257 VYNELSTQETLT
+257 VYNQLSTQETLT

-279 SNIAY
+279 SKMAY

-290 DISFSLLELLLNEI
+290 EISLSLLELLLNEI
-304 FTFKFVQTDPNLANF
+304 FTFKLVQTDPNLANF
-319 LFSEGDNSLCI
+319 LLSEGDNSLCI

-336 CQVSEVTHELY
+336 CQVSEATHELY

-362 KSFLEDKSFIPKN
+362 KSFLEDKNFIPKD
-375 ASSEGAKFFDR
+375 ASSEGTKFFDR

-397 NEMFDFQQS
+397 NEFFDFQQS
-406 KVFEIISE
+406 KVFEIITE

-459 LKKQSKYI
+459 LKQQSKYI

>member
-1 MVDFYFLQLNISSKR
+1 MKNLQN
-16 RTFAVDL
+16 
-23 SMENLNKENNAKR
+23 ENNAKR

-57 NTSQNLFSDIIT
+57 NTSQNLFSNIIT

-144 WGDDWLRNFKHFEV
+144 WGDGWLRNFKHFEV

-172 TLQSGEI
+172 TLKSGEI

-192 IDNDLGSLKFIM
+192 IDNDLSSLKFIM
-204 KTSGMLPT
+204 KTSGMLPAK
-212 NFPLDY
+212 FPLDY

-237 INIRRFSKF
+237 INITRFSEF

-257 VYNELSTQETLT
+257 VYNQLSTQETLT

-279 SNIAY
+279 SKMAY

-290 DISFSLLELLLNEI
+290 EISLSLLELLLNEI
-304 FTFKFVQTDPNLANF
+304 FTFKLVQTDPNLANF
-319 LFSEGDNSLCI
+319 LINEGDNSLCI

-336 CQVSEVTHELY
+336 CQVSEATHELY

-362 KSFLEDKSFIPKN
+362 KSVLEDKNFIPKD
-375 ASSEGAKFFDR
+375 ASSEGTKFFDR

-397 NEMFDFQQS
+397 NEFFDFQQS
-406 KVFEIISE
+406 KVFEIITE

-442 LILFFRAIGA
+442 FILFFRAIGA

-459 LKKQSKYI
+459 LKQRSKYI

>member
-1 MVDFYFLQLNISSKR
+1 MK
-16 RTFAVDL
+16 
-23 SMENLNKENNAKR
+23 NLYNENNAKR

-144 WGDDWLRNFKHFEV
+144 WGDGWLRNFKHFEV

-172 TLQSGEI
+172 TLKSGEI

-192 IDNDLGSLKFIM
+192 IDNDLSSLKFIM
-204 KTSGMLPT
+204 KTSGMLPAK
-212 NFPLDY
+212 FPLDY

-237 INIRRFSKF
+237 IHITRFSEF

-257 VYNELSTQETLT
+257 VYNQLSTQETLT

-279 SNIAY
+279 SKMAY

-290 DISFSLLELLLNEI
+290 EISLSLLELLLNEI
-304 FTFKFVQTDPNLANF
+304 FTFKLVQTDPNLANF
-319 LFSEGDNSLCI
+319 LLSEGDNSLCI

-336 CQVSEVTHELY
+336 CQVSEATHELY

-362 KSFLEDKSFIPKN
+362 KSFLEDKNFIPKD
-375 ASSEGAKFFDR
+375 ASSEGTKFFDR

-397 NEMFDFQQS
+397 NEFFDFQQS
-406 KVFEIISE
+406 KVFEIITE

-459 LKKQSKYI
+459 LKQQSKSI

>member
-1 MVDFYFLQLNISSKR
+1 MK
-16 RTFAVDL
+16 
-23 SMENLNKENNAKR
+23 NLYNENNAKR

-144 WGDDWLRNFKHFEV
+144 WGDGWLRNFKHFEV

-172 TLQSGEI
+172 TLKSGEI

-192 IDNDLGSLKFIM
+192 IDNDLSSLKFIM
-204 KTSGMLPT
+204 KTSGMLPAK
-212 NFPLDY
+212 FPLDY
-218 YITQCGDLLKRETD
+218 YISQCGDLLKRETD

-237 INIRRFSKF
+237 INITRFSEF
-246 LRSNDKLNVPK
+246 LKSNDKLNVPK
-257 VYNELSTQETLT
+257 VYHQLSTRETLT

-279 SNIAY
+279 SKMAY

-290 DISFSLLELLLNEI
+290 EISLSLLELLLNEI
-304 FTFKFVQTDPNLANF
+304 FTFKLVQTDPNLANF
-319 LFSEGDNSLCI
+319 LLSEGDNSLCI

-336 CQVSEVTHELY
+336 CQVSEATHELY

-362 KSFLEDKSFIPKN
+362 KSFLEDKNFIPKD
-375 ASSEGAKFFDR
+375 ASSEGTKFFDR

-397 NEMFDFQQS
+397 NEFFDFQQS
-406 KVFEIISE
+406 KVFEIITE

-422 LIPSSLFG
+422 LIPSSRFG

-452 KLPLLKI
+452 KLPLVKI
-459 LKKQSKYI
+459 LKQQSKYI

>member
-1 MVDFYFLQLNISSKR
+1 MK
-16 RTFAVDL
+16 
-23 SMENLNKENNAKR
+23 NLYNENNAKH

-138 KILNQN
+138 KTLNQN
-144 WGDDWLRNFKHFEV
+144 WGDGWLRNFKHFEV

-172 TLQSGEI
+172 TLKSGEI

-192 IDNDLGSLKFIM
+192 IDNDLSSLKFIM
-204 KTSGMLPT
+204 KTSGMLPAK
-212 NFPLDY
+212 FPLDY
-218 YITQCGDLLKRETD
+218 YINQCGDLLKRETD

-237 INIRRFSKF
+237 TNIRRFSEF
-246 LRSNDKLNVPK
+246 LKSNDKLNVPK
-257 VYNELSTQETLT
+257 VYHQLSTQETLT
-269 MSFFE
+269 MSFYE

-279 SNIAY
+279 SKMAY

-290 DISFSLLELLLNEI
+290 EISLSLLELLLNEI
-304 FTFKFVQTDPNLANF
+304 FTFKLVQTDPNLANF
-319 LFSEGDNSLCI
+319 LLSEGDNSLCI

-336 CQVSEVTHELY
+336 CQVSEATHELY

-362 KSFLEDKSFIPKN
+362 KSFLEDKNFIPKD
-375 ASSEGAKFFDR
+375 ASSEGTKFFDR

-397 NEMFDFQQS
+397 NEFFDFQQS
-406 KVFEIISE
+406 KVFEIITE

-442 LILFFRAIGA
+442 LILFFHAIGA
-452 KLPLLKI
+452 KLPFLKI
-459 LKKQSKYI
+459 LKQQSKYI

>member
-1 MVDFYFLQLNISSKR
+1 M
-16 RTFAVDL
+16 AMDL
-23 SMENLNKENNAKR
+23 SMKNLHNENNAKR

-41 LARSTLSTGLL
+41 LVRSTLSTGLL

-138 KILNQN
+138 KILNQS
-144 WGDDWLRNFKHFEV
+144 WGDGWLRNFKHFEV

-172 TLQSGEI
+172 TLKSGEI

-192 IDNDLGSLKFIM
+192 IDNDLSSLKFIM
-204 KTSGMLPT
+204 KTSGMLPAK
-212 NFPLDY
+212 FPLDY
-218 YITQCGDLLKRETD
+218 YINQCGDLLKRETD

-237 INIRRFSKF
+237 TNARKFSEF
-246 LRSNDKLNVPK
+246 LKSNDKLNVPK

-269 MSFFE
+269 MSFLE

-279 SNIAY
+279 SKMAY

-290 DISFSLLELLLNEI
+290 EISLSLLELLLNEI
-304 FTFKFVQTDPNLANF
+304 FTFKLVQTDPNLANF
-319 LFSEGDNSLCI
+319 LLSEGDNSLCI

-336 CQVSEVTHELY
+336 CQVSEATHELY

-362 KSFLEDKSFIPKN
+362 KSFLEDKNFIPKD
-375 ASSEGAKFFDR
+375 ASSEGTKFFDR

-397 NEMFDFQQS
+397 NEFFDFQRS
-406 KVFEIISE
+406 KVFEIITE

-459 LKKQSKYI
+459 LKQQSKYI

>member
-1 MVDFYFLQLNISSKR
+1 MK
-16 RTFAVDL
+16 
-23 SMENLNKENNAKR
+23 NLYNENNAKH

-144 WGDDWLRNFKHFEV
+144 WGDGWLRNFKHFEV

-172 TLQSGEI
+172 TLKSGEI

-192 IDNDLGSLKFIM
+192 IDNDLSSLKFIM
-204 KTSGMLPT
+204 KTSGMLPAK
-212 NFPLDY
+212 FPLDY

-237 INIRRFSKF
+237 INITRFSEF

-257 VYNELSTQETLT
+257 VYNQLSTQETLT

-279 SNIAY
+279 SKMAY

-290 DISFSLLELLLNEI
+290 EISLSLLELLLNEI
-304 FTFKFVQTDPNLANF
+304 FTFKLVQTDPNLANF
-319 LFSEGDNSLCI
+319 LLSEGDNSLCI

-336 CQVSEVTHELY
+336 CQVSEATHELY

-362 KSFLEDKSFIPKN
+362 KSFLEDKNFIPKD
-375 ASSEGAKFFDR
+375 ASSEGTKFFDR

-397 NEMFDFQQS
+397 NEFFDFQQS
-406 KVFEIISE
+406 KVFEIITE

-459 LKKQSKYI
+459 LKQQSKYI

>member
-1 MVDFYFLQLNISSKR
+1 M
-16 RTFAVDL
+16 AVDL
-23 SMENLNKENNAKR
+23 SMKNLHNENNAKR

-41 LARSTLSTGLL
+41 LVRSTLSTGLL

-77 ALVSKKNVTATV
+77 AFVSKKNVTATV

-144 WGDDWLRNFKHFEV
+144 WGDGWLRNFKHFEV

-172 TLQSGEI
+172 TLKSGEI

-192 IDNDLGSLKFIM
+192 IDNDLSSLKFIM
-204 KTSGMLPT
+204 KTSGMLPAK
-212 NFPLDY
+212 FPLDY
-218 YITQCGDLLKRETD
+218 YINQCGDLLKRETD

-237 INIRRFSKF
+237 TNIRRFSEF
-246 LRSNDKLNVPK
+246 LRSNGKINVPK
-257 VYNELSTQETLT
+257 VYNELSTQEILT

-279 SNIAY
+279 SKMAY

-290 DISFSLLELLLNEI
+290 EISLSLLELLLNEI
-304 FTFKFVQTDPNLANF
+304 FTFKLVQTDPNLSNF
-319 LFSEGDNSLCI
+319 LLSEGDNSLCI

-336 CQVSEVTHELY
+336 CQVSEATHELY

-362 KSFLEDKSFIPKN
+362 KSFLEDKNFIPKD
-375 ASSEGAKFFDR
+375 ASSEGTKFFDS

-397 NEMFDFQQS
+397 NEFFDFQQS
-406 KVFEIISE
+406 KVFELITE

-452 KLPLLKI
+452 KLPLLKV
-459 LKKQSKYI
+459 LKQQSKYT

>member
-1 MVDFYFLQLNISSKR
+1 MK
-16 RTFAVDL
+16 
-23 SMENLNKENNAKR
+23 NLYNENNAKR

-144 WGDDWLRNFKHFEV
+144 WGDGWLRNFKHFEV

-172 TLQSGEI
+172 TLKSGEI

-192 IDNDLGSLKFIM
+192 IDNDLSSLKFIM
-204 KTSGMLPT
+204 KTSGMLPAK
-212 NFPLDY
+212 FPLDY
-218 YITQCGDLLKRETD
+218 YINQCGDLLKRETD

-237 INIRRFSKF
+237 TNICRFSDF

-257 VYNELSTQETLT
+257 VYHQLSTQETLT

-279 SNIAY
+279 SKMAY

-290 DISFSLLELLLNEI
+290 EISLSLLELLLNEI
-304 FTFKFVQTDPNLANF
+304 FTFKLVQTDPNLANF
-319 LFSEGDNSLCI
+319 LLSEGDNSLCI

-336 CQVSEVTHELY
+336 CQVSEATHELY

-362 KSFLEDKSFIPKN
+362 KSFLEDKNFIPKD
-375 ASSEGAKFFDR
+375 ASSDGTKFFDR

-397 NEMFDFQQS
+397 NEFFDFQQS
-406 KVFEIISE
+406 KVFEIITE

-459 LKKQSKYI
+459 LKQQSKYI

>member
-1 MVDFYFLQLNISSKR
+1 MK
-16 RTFAVDL
+16 
-23 SMENLNKENNAKR
+23 NLYNENNAKR

-77 ALVSKKNVTATV
+77 AFVSKKNVTATV

-144 WGDDWLRNFKHFEV
+144 WGDGWLRNFKHFEV

-172 TLQSGEI
+172 TLKSGEI

-192 IDNDLGSLKFIM
+192 IDNDLSSLKFIM
-204 KTSGMLPT
+204 KTSGMLPAK
-212 NFPLDY
+212 FPLDY

-237 INIRRFSKF
+237 INITRFSEF

-257 VYNELSTQETLT
+257 VYNQLSTQETLT

-279 SNIAY
+279 SKMAY

-290 DISFSLLELLLNEI
+290 EISLSLLELLLNEI
-304 FTFKFVQTDPNLANF
+304 FTFKLVQTDPNLANF
-319 LFSEGDNSLCI
+319 LLSEGDNSLCI

-336 CQVSEVTHELY
+336 CQVSEATHELY

-362 KSFLEDKSFIPKN
+362 KSFLEDKNFIPKD
-375 ASSEGAKFFDR
+375 ASSEGTKFFDR

-397 NEMFDFQQS
+397 NEFFDFQQS
-406 KVFEIISE
+406 KVFEIITE

-452 KLPLLKI
+452 KLPLVKFLKQ
-459 LKKQSKYI
+459 QSKYI

>member
-1 MVDFYFLQLNISSKR
+1 M
-16 RTFAVDL
+16 AMDL
-23 SMENLNKENNAKR
+23 SMKNLHNENNAKR

-41 LARSTLSTGLL
+41 LVRSTLSTGLL

-144 WGDDWLRNFKHFEV
+144 WGNGWLSNFKHFEV

-172 TLQSGEI
+172 TLKSGEI

-192 IDNDLGSLKFIM
+192 IDNDLSSLKFIM
-204 KTSGMLPT
+204 KTSGMLPAK
-212 NFPLDY
+212 FPLDY
-218 YITQCGDLLKRETD
+218 YINQCGDLLKRETD

-237 INIRRFSKF
+237 TNARRFSEF
-246 LRSNDKLNVPK
+246 LKSNDKLNVPK

-269 MSFFE
+269 MSFLE

-279 SNIAY
+279 SKMAY

-290 DISFSLLELLLNEI
+290 EISLSLLELLLNEI
-304 FTFKFVQTDPNLANF
+304 FTFKLVQTDPNLANF
-319 LFSEGDNSLCI
+319 LLSEGDNSLCI

-336 CQVSEVTHELY
+336 CQVSEATHELY

-362 KSFLEDKSFIPKN
+362 KSFLEDKNFIPKD
-375 ASSEGAKFFDR
+375 ASSEGTKFFDR

-397 NEMFDFQQS
+397 NEFFDFQQS
-406 KVFEIISE
+406 KVFEIITE

-459 LKKQSKYI
+459 LKQQSKYI